1 MKLHCYTTALL
12 ALLLVACSASQS
24 GARAD
29 QQAIL
34 TRMHA
39 TWDRP
44 DSKLDAGP
52 LVVEGDYALADWTQG
67 QMGGRALLR
76 RRHGQW
82 STVLCAGDGIR
93 DVEGLAAAGV
103 PAAIAGRL
111 ATRLAEAEKQVP
123 AERLAQMSAFMGV
136 VQMDTEG
143 THGQHR

>member
-1 MKLHCYTTALL
+1 MKIHYCTATLL
-12 ALLLVACSASQS
+12 AILLVACSASQPD
-24 GARAD
+24 GHAD

-34 TRMHA
+34 ARMHA

-52 LVVEGDYALADWTQG
+52 VIVEDDHAVADWTQG

-76 RRHGQW
+76 RQRGEW
-82 STVLCAGDGIR
+82 ITVLCAGDGIR
-93 DVEGLAAAGV
+93 DAEGLAAAGV

-123 AERLAQMSAFMGV
+123 VERLARMSAFMGV
-136 VQMDTEG
+136 VRMDTEG
-143 THGQHR
+143 AHAPHH